1 MYERTM
7 RRVHGLRPDPGTWW
21 LACPNQIARLEGSE
35 GSACGWCGKVDFAE
49 ERWEG
54 IVANDL
60 SAFLY
65 LVFAPR
71 WLPQSGYT
79 LAIDPQLFDV
89 LGLEPLRSLF
99 RELPIHA
106 LNGEAPSTM
115 LLLVGPAQVT
125 PAVPRDFGPSGWRCE
140 RCGTHIY
147 GDQSNPNHPRSFIA
161 RSELRDEPFVFGAAR
176 GWLSLALPATHVR
189 LLEDYAQTT
198 DELKPLVPLEDDQ
211 LVAPEALPV
220 IPELRL
226 ADYRPED
233 VSH

>member
-21 LACPNQIARLEGSE
+21 LLGPDPVASLEGSE

-54 IVANDL
+54 LVAEDL

-65 LVFAPR
+65 FVSAPR
-71 WLPQSGYT
+71 WLPQSGHT

-89 LGLEPLRSLF
+89 LGLEPLRPFF
-99 RELPIHA
+99 RELPIQA

-115 LLLVGPAQVT
+115 LLLVGPAQAT

-147 GDQSNPNHPRSFIA
+147 ADFTNLSHPRSLVA
-161 RSELRDEPFVFGAAR
+161 RSQLGDEPFVFGAAR
-176 GWLSLALPATHVR
+176 GWLSLAIPASRVR
-189 LLEDYAQTT
+189 RLEDYSQTRDHLT
-198 DELKPLVPLEDDQ
+198 PLVPLEDDQ

-220 IPELRL
+220 IPEVRL